1 MTKDEKYMK
10 EAIKQAKKAA
20 LVGDVPIGCVIVHPT
35 FQNNFVIFFKANLPE
50 KFTAELAPG
59 VYKSKTST
67 NADFDKTVKKQ
78 YIKTV
83 TLLPDFGLG
92 DEKWNFIDEVFY
104 MEDEAL

>member
-1 MTKDEKYMK
+1 MAVKYFRFDE
-10 EAIKQAKKAA
+10 QS
-20 LVGDVPIGCVIVHPT
+20 HT
-35 FQNNFVIFFKANLPE
+35 FNNNFVIFFKANLPE

-78 YIKTV
+78 YIRTV

-92 DEKWNFIDEVFY
+92 DEDWNFIDEVFN